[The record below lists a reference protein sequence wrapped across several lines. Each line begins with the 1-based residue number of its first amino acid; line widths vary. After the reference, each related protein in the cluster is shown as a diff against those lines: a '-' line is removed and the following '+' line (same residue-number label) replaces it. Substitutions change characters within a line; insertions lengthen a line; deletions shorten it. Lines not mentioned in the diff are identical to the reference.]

1 MAIVDTIAIN
11 GETLECADAP
21 VRFSA
26 SHIKHFVVSTIDE
39 MNNLLLSDTPI
50 DDGAECMLVYENDEG
65 VTRHRLYTL
74 NGGKWVVTDYSD
86 RQLQRWYENN
96 YHTFVDTDLEK
107 AVVAAI
113 GTENG
118 VSVSKINGEADT
130 LTQLIVSGNT
140 NIEYIHELDQFKNL
154 VPKSGMFQNMPN
166 LKEVIWRGKSQPF
179 VGAVSN
185 LLSNCN
191 KLEYADL
198 TGLDMSQATSFSWL
212 FNWNHNAEDFVID
225 VTGWDTSK
233 VTSMVH
239 AFRNMRFPSKHPKSK
254 IIGMENWNTS
264 SLTNLTYAF
273 FQNNLEKIDISG
285 WDVSHVTNMTVAFAS
300 IFNVHEFILPANSK
314 TSSCTDFFRCFY
326 FTNELREFTNF
337 ESIDVSNATRISG
350 FFQQCWQ
357 LQKVDLSHWDTS
369 KVTTDVTN
377 FMAQTWI
384 ETLIGDHTLEE
395 VENGTITI
403 FKNLKV
409 NLELNQFSTLSFAK
423 APLNRASILAAIKGV
438 ADLTGQAS
446 KYIKLDRMQYDR
458 LTEEDI
464 QLAASKNWTFNIVEW
479 N

>member
-11 GETLECADAP
+11 GETLECADAS

-50 DDGAECMLVYENDEG
+50 DNGAECMLVYENDEG

-74 NGGKWVVTDYSD
+74 NDGKWAITDNSD

-96 YHTFVDTDLEK
+96 YHTFADTDLEK

-113 GTENG
+113 GAENG

-130 LTQLIVSGNT
+130 LTQLILSGNT
-140 NIEYIHELDQFKNL
+140 NIEYIHGLDQFKNL

-166 LKEVIWRGKSQPF
+166 LKEVIWREKSQPF
-179 VGAVSN
+179 VGAVTN

-198 TGLDMSQATSFSWL
+198 TGLDMSQATSLSHL
-212 FNWNHNAEDFVID
+212 FTYVSSNSDKLTVN
-225 VTGWDTSK
+225 VTGWNTSK
-233 VTSMVH
+233 VTSM
-239 AFRNMRFPSKHPKSK
+239 ASMFQNFRFSSNPEKMV
-254 IIGMENWNTS
+254 IGMENWNTS
-264 SLTNLTYAF
+264 SLKNLSSTFY
-273 FQNNLEKIDISG
+273 QHTLNRIDISG
-285 WDVSHVTNMTVAFAS
+285 WDVSNVTSMYFAFYAGYD
-300 IFNVHEFILPANSK
+300 VHELILPANSK
-314 TSSCTDFFRCFY
+314 TTKCTDFFACFE
-326 FTNELREFTNF
+326 FTNALNEITNF
-337 ESIDVSNATRISG
+337 ESIDVSNATRLTR
-350 FFQQCWQ
+350 FFKKCWS
-357 LQKVDLSHWDTS
+357 LQKVDLSHWNTS
-369 KVTTDVTN
+369 KVTTNVTE
-377 FMAQTWI
+377 FMAETAL

-409 NLELNQFSTLSFAK
+409 NLELNQRSGGFAS